1 MVNTP
6 GKGGIFNDT
15 CSNNLCS
22 EEPASSLNTDGLF
35 AEMDLFFFVNKTKS
49 KNYLYDK
56 LTFNSTVQEHF
67 NAPPSYIS
75 I

>member
-22 EEPASSLNTDGLF
+22 EEHVSAVNTD
-35 AEMDLFFFVNKTKS
+35 FVS
-49 KNYLYDK
+49 
-56 LTFNSTVQEHF
+56 
-67 NAPPSYIS
+67 
-75 I
+75 